1 MDSIYKTIID
11 KGGDFGIL
19 CVFILILSVG
29 LLKGL
34 KSKNNP
40 SLEVIVHF
48 LRIVKYFCIIS
59 AIGIFVIKII
69 VLLDNS
75 KTIDTL
81 IKQKAQKIASDT
93 LSVDSSSIEKTFQL
107 SATAEMHFQGK
118 GRLFA
123 TIKNEP
129 SSTNQSTYD
138 TILNVAIDD
147 IKGFKLYN
155 FENILVVS
163 YNFDAPNDRIL
174 YAGQFK
180 IPDFVEYVYTLNKK
194 GFHMELGTSSFRVQT
209 IIGFVIIFWG

>member
-1 MDSIYKTIID
+1 M
-11 KGGDFGIL
+11 
-19 CVFILILSVG
+19 
-29 LLKGL
+29 
-34 KSKNNP
+34 
-40 SLEVIVHF
+40 
-48 LRIVKYFCIIS
+48 
-59 AIGIFVIKII
+59 
-69 VLLDNS
+69 LDNS

-209 IIGFVIIFWG
+209 IIGFVVIFLGVIFQLLIFFSQDDFWSIDNDTTYGGCCITSIVIFIGLVVVFLALGAYAPGVHR